1 MAGEIL
7 GAINRGGNA
16 QNKTMKTLT
25 KSEIKTLAALLKR
38 AIETNQL
45 ELVVHSPF
53 STEAEFK
60 ASGHPY
66 NDRWDGNATC
76 CTGGIVA
83 ETETQSFAAPDR
95 GDEDNDQ
102 PAVAIYIPQHALD
115 FLNPTNTTEALIME
129 SALDDLQ
136 ALSIGAKRE
145 HLTRDNLAATMHAR
159 IVTAREDC
167 SKAKGGK

>member
-1 MAGEIL
+1 
-7 GAINRGGNA
+7 
-16 QNKTMKTLT
+16 MKTLT
-25 KSEIKTLAALLKR
+25 KSEIKTLAALTRR
-38 AIETNQL
+38 AIETNQI
-45 ELVVHSPF
+45 ELVVRSPF
-53 STEAEFK
+53 ASKKEMK
-60 ASGHPY
+60 AAGETV
-66 NDRWDGNATC
+66 NERFDGNATNA
-76 CTGGIVA
+76 TGGLVLV
-83 ETETQSFAAPDR
+83 TETQLFAALDR
-95 GDEDNDQ
+95 GDDDNDQ

>member
-1 MAGEIL
+1 
-7 GAINRGGNA
+7 
-16 QNKTMKTLT
+16 MKKLT
-25 KSEIKTLAALLKR
+25 SAEIKNLAALTRR

-53 STEAEFK
+53 ATEAEFK

-83 ETETQSFAAPDR
+83 ETETQSFAALER
-95 GDEDNDQ
+95 GDDDNDQ

-115 FLNPTNTTEALIME
+115 FLNPTNTAESLIME
-129 SALDDLQ
+129 SALNDLT
-136 ALSIGAKRE
+136 ALSRGAKRE

-159 IVTAREDC
+159 IETARNDC
-167 SKAKGGK
+167 SRARGDK